1 MSTNNNSGSTGVMQA
16 LKGFV
21 MSSKIMTKDLKM
33 IEIHQ
38 IKLKYILVAVP
49 EEFQPPDG
57 AKMLVT
63 SSAVQHFL
71 KHNMLSIIFAMKN
84 NLKKHFLKI
93 INNLTNLISTINYS
107 QAIALTPNEQLINR
121 VISSN
126 YITISQSGRLSIIFD
141 QFTSTMF
148 SFFASVLNIGGD
160 FQEEY
165 VLAAKALYED
175 DEIFESST
183 QMQVLLMIVEEDIY
197 QLEQIIS
204 SEYEKLQ
211 NNHMKLANNDV
222 SGVSCDNVSSPLVED
237 RMEVDISTNT
247 AENEST
253 ETSDQATQETHDDVE
268 HTGTSAEDNVVESLP
283 PGIIEQNDKNMPDFD
298 VIDLVGYKN
307 LMNIKNTWKP
317 VSDVL
322 FIVNEN
328 QKLIND
334 DMYRMKAILL
344 ISSAIRDNK
353 LKYKKDQVASK
364 LDKLDYELDEVTTNM
379 MIISN
384 VNLFQLSHC
393 GSGLIDDLM
402 EICCKF
408 GVVLT
413 NGQLLKLGNK
423 KLTKLLNFDLDGE
436 GRLKTGCIKL
446 EINSV
451 TRTTLYGVIA
461 CKIRKTD
468 VTTINGNTI
477 RERNTDNAT
486 SHYGIAFCNNDEE
499 DDLILV
505 ACIRGIT
512 NHEVNYMGCKIKEYL
527 YSLINDYPALIRLV
541 ITPLWVPFIDSRN
554 TTVHTTCLTAIVLI
568 KRNDDNII
576 TTKIQ
581 TLFNLPAPK
590 IRNQTITIG
599 HAVLEIRTTLNQFHN
614 VPLIEQ
620 ARKRNYC
627 LRISNMTYVTVEELL
642 VGSEKVVKRSQVKS
656 IFYEQDSFGAPVTYY
671 LELIPSYSQALT
683 LVFEL
688 DKYAYP
694 ETTVNAEFMPLLPAK
709 NKNSPLS
716 NLFQINDSLLYNPN
730 LVIKNISGN
739 RK

>member
-1 MSTNNNSGSTGVMQA
+1 
-16 LKGFV
+16 
-21 MSSKIMTKDLKM
+21 
-33 IEIHQ
+33 
-38 IKLKYILVAVP
+38 
-49 EEFQPPDG
+49 
-57 AKMLVT
+57 
-63 SSAVQHFL
+63 
-71 KHNMLSIIFAMKN
+71 
-84 NLKKHFLKI
+84 
-93 INNLTNLISTINYS
+93 
-107 QAIALTPNEQLINR
+107 
-121 VISSN
+121 
-126 YITISQSGRLSIIFD
+126 
-141 QFTSTMF
+141 
-148 SFFASVLNIGGD
+148 
-160 FQEEY
+160 
-165 VLAAKALYED
+165 
-175 DEIFESST
+175 
-183 QMQVLLMIVEEDIY
+183 MQVLLMIVEEDIY

-204 SEYEKLQ
+204 SAYEELE
-211 NNHMKLANNDV
+211 NNHMKLADV
-222 SGVSCDNVSSPLVED
+222 SGVSCYNDDNVSPSLIED
-237 RMEVDISTNT
+237 RMKVDISINI
-247 AENEST
+247 AENENT
-253 ETSDQATQETHDDVE
+253 ETFDQVIQETDDDVE
-268 HTGTSAEDNVVESLP
+268 HTGTSVEDNVVESLP
-283 PGIIEQNDKNMPDFD
+283 PGIIEQNEKHMPDFD

-317 VSDVL
+317 ASDVL
-322 FIVNEN
+322 FIINEN

-334 DMYRMKAILL
+334 DMYRMKAILV

-364 LDKLDYELDEVTTNM
+364 LDKLDYELDEITTNM

-393 GSGLIDDLM
+393 GSGLIADLM
-402 EICCKF
+402 EICGKF

-436 GRLKTGCIKL
+436 GRLKTGCIKV
-446 EINSV
+446 EINPV
-451 TRTTLYGVIA
+451 IRTTLYGVIA
-461 CKIRKTD
+461 CKVRKTD

-477 RERNTDNAT
+477 RERNTDKAT
-486 SHYGIAFCNNDEE
+486 SHYGIAFCNNDED

-512 NHEVNYMGCKIKEYL
+512 NYEVNYMGCKIKEHL

-599 HAVLEIRTTLNQFHN
+599 HAILEIRTTLNQFHN

-642 VGSEKVVKRSQVKS
+642 VGSEKVVKRPQVKS
-656 IFYEQDSFGAPVTYY
+656 IFYEQDSCGAPVTYY

-683 LVFEL
+683 LIFEL

-694 ETTVNAEFMPLLPAK
+694 GTTVNAEFMPLLPAK
-709 NKNSPLS
+709 NKKSPLN

-739 RK
+739 KK